1 MSKTEVTAAELGQPT
16 AIITNTYIR
25 LRSTQRAD
33 LTVYHA
39 RTRNVRVTLAWGG
52 ILMTFLNAQAA
63 QGVREALSAARPTMV
78 NLPTDLGAA
87 RPSDEDPYDRPTVA
101 IDWTQRPTYAV
112 MPRETQTPHHQRTVR
127 WTDVYLGSLT
137 FQILDR
143 AAFHST
149 MEILEL
155 AHHTAI
161 AVCLDGE
168 QHRADPTTAGYRAL
182 NADKHT
188 GGDPH

>member
-1 MSKTEVTAAELGQPT
+1 MSKTEITAAEMGQPT
-16 AIITNTYIR
+16 AIIANAFIR

-33 LTVYHA
+33 LTVHHA

-52 ILMTFLNAQAA
+52 VLMTFLNAQAA

-78 NLPTDLGAA
+78 NLPVDLGA
-87 RPSDEDPYDRPTVA
+87 PQSTDEDPYDRPTIA

-112 MPRETQTPHHQRTVR
+112 MPRESQPRPYHRIAR

-143 AAFHST
+143 AAFDST
-149 MEILEL
+149 MDILEL

-182 NADKHT
+182 KADN
-188 GGDPH
+188 PQ